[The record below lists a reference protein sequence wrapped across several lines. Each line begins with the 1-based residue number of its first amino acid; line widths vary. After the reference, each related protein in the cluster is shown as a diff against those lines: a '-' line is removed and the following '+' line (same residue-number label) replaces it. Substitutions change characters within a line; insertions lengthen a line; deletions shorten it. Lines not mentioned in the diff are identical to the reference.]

1 MSNQVLLMDNRQLIP
16 RWHTSRKGMSL
27 QFPTL
32 SKTSVD
38 PEGFIDDES
47 LVEARDAWNEEQ
59 NYFNAMELYTALL
72 VKSLFNDS
80 DFDDTL
86 NFLLSMGNALP
97 KGAYDLIAPDNKY
110 IDKELKYYTYA
121 PDRVHKIIARLRSI
135 VRKFPHDYM
144 TWNDIAF
151 YYTVLG
157 LDKKAAESIEIAW
170 LLCDGHPYIARGYS
184 RFLVHKGEPEKAIWI
199 LKKSGGLYHDPLI
212 TSAGLAIGNAFE
224 IPSVDV
230 VKSRSLLQH
239 FNGFKPFTS
248 ELSATLGTL
257 EFNNGRKKK
266 AKDFFSRALEL
277 PSENALSQY
286 KWLNSKYGFSI
297 DESASAKILTPEG
310 NANSLYVDGKFQECR
325 DKLLE
330 LFSFQPIS
338 DGPIADAG
346 YMSIVGLNDPDFVI
360 SLSENRVP
368 KTHMSF
374 GELNNLIVAKLMK
387 NDLASAEVDSRLLAQ
402 KVHKGKVASK
412 GIFLATSG
420 FVMFKLGEIQAGKDL
435 YNKAIKYF
443 ESIRQ
448 PRSVALAEYFLSEN
462 LRLVSDADYP
472 RLREKV
478 SSKAKSLNM
487 KELELKKEG

>member
-286 KWLNSKYGFSI
+286 KWFLN
-297 DESASAKILTPEG
+297 
-310 NANSLYVDGKFQECR
+310 
-325 DKLLE
+325 
-330 LFSFQPIS
+330 
-338 DGPIADAG
+338 
-346 YMSIVGLNDPDFVI
+346 
-360 SLSENRVP
+360 
-368 KTHMSF
+368 
-374 GELNNLIVAKLMK
+374 
-387 NDLASAEVDSRLLAQ
+387 
-402 KVHKGKVASK
+402 
-412 GIFLATSG
+412 
-420 FVMFKLGEIQAGKDL
+420 
-435 YNKAIKYF
+435 
-443 ESIRQ
+443 
-448 PRSVALAEYFLSEN
+448 
-462 LRLVSDADYP
+462 
-472 RLREKV
+472 
-478 SSKAKSLNM
+478 
-487 KELELKKEG
+487 